1 MWQSL
6 IRLIESGVAGPPN
19 KLFMGFFVGGSQK
32 RHHDLYLLEMQNAKK
47 SMAIKK
53 KIALMSRLGV
63 VRANA
68 AHTMPEPSE
77 SPAALAIYYQVLWSL
92 KLCSVCLFVCYV
104 CLFLF
109 FVCPKNK
116 VTLICV
122 KSNVSPDNFQS

>member
-77 SPAALAIYYQVLWSL
+77 SSAALAIYYQVLWSL
-92 KLCSVCLFVCYV
+92 KLCLVFLFVYLFVRLFVCL
-104 CLFLF
+104 CLS
-109 FVCPKNK
+109 
-116 VTLICV
+116 
-122 KSNVSPDNFQS
+122 SNLNLREIQC

>member
-1 MWQSL
+1 ML
-6 IRLIESGVAGPPN
+6 RGPPN

-77 SPAALAIYYQVLWSL
+77 SSAALAIYYQVLWSL
-92 KLCSVCLFVCYV
+92 KLCFVCLFI
-104 CLFLF
+104 CLC
-109 FVCPKNK
+109 VCPKK
-116 VTLICV
+116 EATLISV
-122 KSNVSPDNFQS
+122 KSNVSLDNFQS

>member
-68 AHTMPEPSE
+68 HTGPQNH
-77 SPAALAIYYQVLWSL
+77 L
-92 KLCSVCLFVCYV
+92 LCTIEYSSRL
-104 CLFLF
+104 LEL
-109 FVCPKNK
+109 
-116 VTLICV
+116 
-122 KSNVSPDNFQS
+122 

>member
-1 MWQSL
+1 ML
-6 IRLIESGVAGPPN
+6 RGPPN

-77 SPAALAIYYQVLWSL
+77 SSAALAIYYQVLWSL
-92 KLCSVCLFVCYV
+92 KLCFVCLFVCSFVHLFV
-104 CLFLF
+104 CLSKKGGNL
-109 FVCPKNK
+109 
-116 VTLICV
+116 
-122 KSNVSPDNFQS
+122 NFREIQR

>member
-19 KLFMGFFVGGSQK
+19 KLFMAFFVGGSQK

-63 VRANA
+63 VRANVLQLENPA
-68 AHTMPEPSE
+68 PESAPSHRIICKVHSTSFGILE
-77 SPAALAIYYQVLWSL
+77 
-92 KLCSVCLFVCYV
+92 
-104 CLFLF
+104 F
-109 FVCPKNK
+109 FDAFPCH
-116 VTLICV
+116 
-122 KSNVSPDNFQS
+122 

>member
-53 KIALMSRLGV
+53 KIALMSRLGI
-63 VRANA
+63 VRANI
-68 AHTMPEPSE
+68 AHIGSQNH
-77 SPAALAIYYQVLWSL
+77 LL
-92 KLCSVCLFVCYV
+92 LCIRVGTR
-104 CLFLF
+104 FL
-109 FVCPKNK
+109 
-116 VTLICV
+116 
-122 KSNVSPDNFQS
+122 

>member
-19 KLFMGFFVGGSQK
+19 KLFMAFFVGGSQK

-63 VRANA
+63 VRANV
-68 AHTMPEPSE
+68 AHTGPQNHLLLSMYLQSIFLE
-77 SPAALAIYYQVLWSL
+77 LWSENL
-92 KLCSVCLFVCYV
+92 LDYW
-104 CLFLF
+104 
-109 FVCPKNK
+109 
-116 VTLICV
+116 
-122 KSNVSPDNFQS
+122 

>member
-19 KLFMGFFVGGSQK
+19 KLFMAFFVGGSQK

-63 VRANA
+63 VRANVT
-68 AHTMPEPSE
+68 HTGLKIMCS
-77 SPAALAIYYQVLWSL
+77 SL
-92 KLCSVCLFVCYV
+92 CTYGVF
-104 CLFLF
+104 FLNYG
-109 FVCPKNK
+109 V
-116 VTLICV
+116 
-122 KSNVSPDNFQS
+122 

>member
-1 MWQSL
+1 
-6 IRLIESGVAGPPN
+6 
-19 KLFMGFFVGGSQK
+19 MGFFVGGSQK

-77 SPAALAIYYQVLWSL
+77 SSAALAIYYQVLWSL
-92 KLCSVCLFVCYV
+92 KLCLVCLFVCPKKKAREHSYMTSDV
-104 CLFLF
+104 FRSFLTYL
-109 FVCPKNK
+109 P
-116 VTLICV
+116 TLIRY
-122 KSNVSPDNFQS
+122 FTT

>member
-77 SPAALAIYYQVLWSL
+77 SSAALAIYYQELWSL
-92 KLCSVCLFVCYV
+92 KLLNLVCLFVC
-104 CLFLF
+104 F
-109 FVCPKNK
+109 FVC
-116 VTLICV
+116 VFV
-122 KSNVSPDNFQS
+122 QEMR